1 MSYHQERRVFDRLR
15 ADLAPQVKREYEAA
29 FNTLIERYN
38 TTIKENRFITGGALE
53 VFTYALLRSV
63 GIECNLYGS
72 QATHGD
78 IILPN
83 QKLLS
88 LKGVF
93 TGGANSVILMNKQ
106 GGGIR
111 EWATATLFVVSEVGI
126 VYGTP
131 EMVDPTDIKDRAD
144 AVQLHKRGLL
154 EIMQDERNILPMDL
168 RRKPPTEV
176 AGFAQKASVA
186 VARQILSE
194 TKARALSN
202 ALEKY
207 NY

>member
-1 MSYHQERRVFDRLR
+1 M
-15 ADLAPQVKREYEAA
+15 
-29 FNTLIERYN
+29 
-38 TTIKENRFITGGALE
+38 GARQRME
-53 VFTYALLRSV
+53 T
-63 GIECNLYGS
+63 
-72 QATHGD
+72 
-78 IILPN
+78 LPN

-194 TKARALSN
+194 TKARALFN

>member
-78 IILPN
+78 I
-83 QKLLS
+83 
-88 LKGVF
+88 
-93 TGGANSVILMNKQ
+93 T
-106 GGGIR
+106 
-111 EWATATLFVVSEVGI
+111 
-126 VYGTP
+126 
-131 EMVDPTDIKDRAD
+131 
-144 AVQLHKRGLL
+144 
-154 EIMQDERNILPMDL
+154 
-168 RRKPPTEV
+168 
-176 AGFAQKASVA
+176 
-186 VARQILSE
+186 
-194 TKARALSN
+194 
-202 ALEKY
+202 
-207 NY
+207 